1 MWKSLMKV
9 TPFETYQTYL
19 SMKSHFTN
27 RKYDFFKYGGKSR
40 ATMSSFNKRK
50 DKYWFE
56 KTSRKYSDE
65 EVLNFLLANFVNTD
79 TPQNLWIGEKINSGE
94 RTYAEWMRRR
104 QSLTYI
110 FKEQSEKLLSETDL
124 ENLFNCSKGHPLVL
138 KRYLGG
144 EISLETLTILEKVF
158 SFVNRFDKKLSDPV
172 WETVSLK
179 IKKYSPFININV
191 FQYKKILKEVIN
203 YGSVSYT
210 HLTLPTILLV

>member
-1 MWKSLMKV
+1 MKV

-65 EVLNFLLANFVNTD
+65 EVLNFLLSNFVNTD
-79 TPQNLWIGEKINSGE
+79 TPQNLWIGEIINSGE

-110 FKEQSEKLLSETDL
+110 FKEQSKKLLSENDL
-124 ENLFNCSKGHPLVL
+124 ETLFDCSRGHPLL
-138 KRYLGG
+138 LRRYLGG

-158 SFVNRFDKKLSDPV
+158 SFVKNFDKKLSDPV
-172 WETVSLK
+172 WESVSLK
-179 IKKYSPFININV
+179 IKKYTPFININV
-191 FQYKKILKEVIN
+191 FHYKKILKEIIDN
-203 YGSVSYT
+203 DS
-210 HLTLPTILLV
+210 